1 MTRHDRGRG
10 ALSVAVAVRPSIVTR
25 DALVI
30 IIIIMLWRAI
40 SIQKSPKFTHLRRKK
55 SPGTKS

>member
-40 SIQKSPKFTHLRRKK
+40 SIQK
-55 SPGTKS
+55 